1 MTSLRKKYVI
11 GSLMLVLIVS
21 ALTYVFVY
29 RYAVPKSAVWA
40 VPYKWRSFPL
50 GEKRSIVQD
59 YLGAPLSQT
68 QQIPGYDR
76 WQSGPVKQNY
86 LLTVYYTTPDSIAN
100 SYSVYYHHRGMFVT
114 RRYLMDSFALPPDSR

>member
-1 MTSLRKKYVI
+1 MASLRKKYII
-11 GSLMLVLIVS
+11 GGIVLVVVLS

-50 GEKRSIVQD
+50 GEKRSAVQD
-59 YLGAPLSQT
+59 YLGAPFAAT

-76 WQSGPVKQNY
+76 WQSGPVKQHY
-86 LLTVYYTTPDSIAN
+86 LLTVYYTTPDSIAS
-100 SYSVYYHHRGMFVT
+100 SYSVYYNHQALFGS
-114 RRYLMDSFALPPDSR
+114 RRYLMDSFALPADGK